1 MDRRGGAVKRTV
13 QKKNESSRKLRGWL
27 VLFLWLFVRIL
38 SIPTPAYGEMPPAG
52 VVISS
57 QSLATYEENGH
68 ELSVV
73 SNEVSLQVAPVHG
86 AVLVPDGTADAPAA
100 VGRAFSGEIA
110 AFPYLLTNP
119 GNTADSYALEVV
131 PLSPSSFVP
140 ASAAVYLD
148 VDGDSLIDPGEGVV
162 TEVGPLGIGESAA
175 LVLAAELPAG
185 LVGGETAHL
194 DLTARSRTDTVS
206 FDEGNVVR
214 IVAREEA
221 RVALSLAPDVSDVLP
236 GEDVTYTITFSN
248 AGERAATDVYITDF
262 IDNDGMCVGSDYLTG
277 SITATVA
284 GAFDFYD
291 GASGVWTDMEPPAG
305 RVKGVRLHLDR
316 LEPGG
321 GGELSFTVT
330 VRPDRSWG
338 EMPNEASA
346 DYMGGDALL
355 YRTMSG
361 EVTVMV
367 GRVSVLAIGPVGNPT
382 AESGTPDDCVTVLI
396 EGGDTTCTFWHEI
409 LNSGNFTDTLGI
421 ALADSSVIPG
431 DWEVHFVDT
440 TDALLGSASGF
451 TARGHVLSR
460 DRSCIVGL
468 RFNAGPEQLRRFSG
482 RELAFMVEVRSLV
495 VPDSR
500 DFVQDVL
507 VKTDVPLISVTQSI
521 REPTALV
528 GDVLSY
534 IVTVENLT
542 DETVI
547 DSIELVENL
556 SSGLGFAGGSDS
568 PAIEGNL
575 LRWSLERLEPG
586 EKHRVVFRAR
596 VKAGQERDRL
606 VSRAWVYGVSEFG
619 EKVSDGPAAASVRIV
634 EGIFTRRGIIF
645 GTVFEDHDGDGS
657 RGADEKGIANVSV
670 FMEDGT
676 YAVTDSAGLYSI
688 PGVVEGAHI
697 VRIDPSSLPDS
708 LIPGDTGF
716 YGLGIEG
723 EQLIDL
729 APSGNRRADF
739 PLMRSTAEDTGKS
752 FAAIEGSASTVTP
765 LPLSGAGVVDTGAVD
780 GSGGGVTGIPGG
792 GLVAIPGGGVVEVV
806 DTTGIYEALTIPSTF
821 FAGGS
826 AVLEEIPLRQIA
838 ALGLWLIEHPGWSV
852 FIAGHTDNVPISTA
866 EFPSNF
872 ELSVQR
878 ARALYQLCRMNGIPE
893 GRVDYTGYGDHRPVA
908 SNDTPADR
916 ARNRRVEITAIPPEG
931 YTDGDPGLGEK
942 LSRPDT
948 MTYSLANDAGICAEI
963 VSPAEGRVYYL
974 RDEID
979 VDVLTPL
986 GSEVELYVNSLP
998 VGRER
1003 IGQKQIDVE
1012 RGTLGLI
1019 FYGVELRV
1027 GRNDILVVCREYG
1040 GNKFTCVRHVYLAG
1054 QPSGIVP
1061 EQETVIAP
1069 ADGKTPL
1076 EIVFLVCDETGLPVR
1091 DGIFVDVKGPSDLIE
1106 GLDRNPHQ
1114 VGIQVPT
1121 ENGKVLLC
1129 LPPGRDSR
1137 REQVH
1142 VSLDDVRSGCRIAYR
1157 APLSDWFLFGYGEG
1171 SVGYSNLA
1179 GSGSTHRS
1187 IERHRDGLYAE
1198 GKVALYGQ
1206 GEIRDGHMMTCAV
1219 DTRPFREDRLFRR
1232 IEPEKYYPIYG
1243 DAGELKFNTASRSGT
1258 YLRLDH
1264 RRYSAMLG
1272 DFKTE
1277 LGRTEFTKYH
1287 RSFNGLRG
1295 EVLFDRGAVNAFV
1308 TRTDQVTYQEE
1319 IPADGTSGFY
1329 FLAHYPLIENSE
1341 KVRIE
1346 VRDRYRPER
1355 ILRVD
1360 DKQVNRDYD
1369 INYMDG
1375 SILFKEAVRAT
1386 DDNINPVTIVVSYEC
1401 RNSGEQNFIYGMRAS
1416 VNVTDSLAVGVT
1428 GVLEEE
1434 GVENSSI
1441 VGIDLAGRIHKDV
1454 VLESEYAYSEK
1465 FLLGNGNAFRVKMSG
1480 NHGGAFKW
1488 NTYVRDIDKN
1498 FFNPSFTGGK
1508 TELGSTKYGAEADYR
1523 FNPRLS
1529 FRTKGYR
1536 HRLRERDELKDYLD
1550 FVGSYGTKALSG
1562 RFGFAA
1568 TGHSDTREGDHDAVL
1583 MLAGI
1588 GMERGDT
1595 RGSLEWDQILAGEEV
1610 QEYPNRLQANLSR
1623 RLWKSLRAVLKHEYR
1638 SGSRTGTRHLTQ
1650 LGLESNVTEDLHL
1663 FSRYRLEGA
1672 MSGERGQATIGIKN
1686 RFRLSPDLT
1695 ATFSAEKLATISGYT
1710 TDDFLSLATG
1720 WLYTPAGA
1728 DYRVKGDYEIRIET
1742 ERRKHLT
1749 GLAALKRMN
1758 GHWSVL
1764 AKGDLWYSEEEI
1776 EMDRV
1781 KGSTTLGFSLRPVE
1795 TGSFTLFALFKGNY
1809 EKNSPAH
1816 PAAVDKEFMTSI
1828 EANYAMNRAWELE
1841 GKVAARW
1848 VRNAFE
1854 SYVADASA
1862 FLYQAKVIRVI
1873 AGVWDIGVTGRMV
1886 HQRETRTIRYGGG
1899 VEAGRRIVNN
1909 LWLGVGY
1916 DFGGHDDRDAAIND
1930 FQRNGFHVKLR
1941 MKFNE
1946 TIMKYFRGD
1955 E

>member
-1 MDRRGGAVKRTV
+1 MRLRAQR
-13 QKKNESSRKLRGWL
+13 KNPSSRRLRGWL
-27 VLFLWLFVRIL
+27 GLSLWLFVRIISL
-38 SIPTPAYGEMPPAG
+38 PTPAYGEIPPAG
-52 VVISS
+52 AVISS
-57 QSLATYEENGH
+57 QSLATYQENGR

-73 SNEVSLQVAPVHG
+73 SNEVSLYVTPVHG
-86 AVLVPDGTADAPAA
+86 AVLVPDGTPDAPAA
-100 VGRAFSGEIA
+100 VGRAFSGEISI
-110 AFPYLLTNP
+110 FPYILSNP
-119 GNTADSYALEVV
+119 GNTEDSYTLEAIPVA
-131 PLSPSSFVP
+131 PSSFVP
-140 ASAAVYLD
+140 ASVLVYLD

-162 TEVGPLGIGESAA
+162 TEVDPLGIGESVH

-185 LVGGETAHL
+185 LAGGETAHL
-194 DLTARSRTDTVS
+194 DLTARSRADSTV
-206 FDEGNVVR
+206 FDGGNVVR
-214 IVAREEA
+214 IIARDEA
-221 RVALSLAPDVSDVLP
+221 RIALSLVPDVTDVLP
-236 GEDVTYTITFSN
+236 GEDVTYTIAFSN
-248 AGERAATDVYITDF
+248 VGERGATDVYITDF
-262 IDNDGMCVGSDYLTG
+262 IDLNGMCVGSDYRAG
-277 SITATVA
+277 SVTASIPGTIE
-284 GAFDFYD
+284 FYD
-291 GASGVWTDMEPPAG
+291 GTAGLWQDTEPASG
-305 RVKGVRLHLDR
+305 RVKGVRLRLDR
-316 LEPGG
+316 LEPGAV
-321 GGELSFTVT
+321 GELSFTVT

-338 EMPNEASA
+338 DMRNEASS
-346 DYMGGDALL
+346 DYTGGDGRA
-355 YRTMSG
+355 YRAMSG
-361 EVTVMV
+361 EVIVTV

-382 AESGTPDDCVTVLI
+382 AESGTPEDCVTVLLD
-396 EGGDTTCTFWHEI
+396 GGDTTCTFWHEI
-409 LNSGNFTDTLGI
+409 LNAGNFTDTLEI
-421 ALADSSVIPG
+421 ALADSSIIPS
-431 DWEVHFVDT
+431 DWEVCFVDT
-440 TDALLGSASGF
+440 TEALLGSTHGF
-451 TARGHVLSR
+451 TARGHVLPR
-460 DRSCIVGL
+460 DRTCIVGL
-468 RFNAGPEQLRRFSG
+468 RFHAGPVELRRFTG
-482 RELAFMVEVRSLV
+482 RQLAFMVEVHSLV

-500 DFVQDVL
+500 DSVQDVL

-534 IVTVENLT
+534 IVVVENLT
-542 DETVI
+542 GETVI
-547 DSIELVENL
+547 DGIELVENL
-556 SSGLGFAGGSDS
+556 SAGLGFAGGSDS
-568 PAIEGNL
+568 PLIEGNL
-575 LRWSLERLEPG
+575 LRWSFGRLGPG
-586 EKHRVVFRAR
+586 EKRRVVFRAR

-619 EKVSDGPAAASVRIV
+619 EEVSDGPAVASVRIV

-645 GTVFEDHDGDGS
+645 GAVFEDRDGDGM
-657 RGADEKGIANVSV
+657 RGADERGVVNVSV
-670 FMEDGT
+670 FLEGGT

-688 PGVVEGAHI
+688 PGVVEGTHV
-697 VRIDPSSLPDS
+697 VRIDPASLPDT
-708 LIPGDTGF
+708 LIAGDTGF
-716 YGLGIEG
+716 YGMGVAGELLIE
-723 EQLIDL
+723 L

-739 PLMRSTAEDTGKS
+739 PLMRSTAEHRGNP
-752 FAAIEGSASTVTP
+752 FAAIEGSASTVTHHDGSAGMFGGR
-765 LPLSGAGVVDTGAVD
+765 SGAMPDAGEAADGMGAV
-780 GSGGGVTGIPGG
+780 P
-792 GLVAIPGGGVVEVV
+792 AAEA
-806 DTTGIYEALTIPSTF
+806 YEALTIPSTF
-821 FAGGS
+821 FAPGS
-826 AVLEEIPLRQIA
+826 ADFEEIPLSQIA
-838 ALGLWLIEHPGWSV
+838 ALGLWLIEHPGWSI
-852 FIAGHTDNVPISTA
+852 FIAGHTDSVPISTA

-872 ELSVQR
+872 ELSVRR
-878 ARALYQLCRMNGIPE
+878 ARALCQLCRMNGIPE
-893 GRVDYTGYGDHRPVA
+893 DRVDYTGYGDHHPVA
-908 SNDTPADR
+908 SNGTPEGR

-931 YTDGDPGLGEK
+931 YTDGDPGLPEK

-963 VSPAEGRVYYL
+963 VTPDEGKVYYT

-1003 IGQKQIDVE
+1003 IGRKQIDVA

-1019 FYGVELRV
+1019 FYGVQLRV
-1027 GRNDILVVCREYG
+1027 GRNDILVICHEYG
-1040 GNKFTCVRHVYLAG
+1040 GKRFTCVRHVYLAG

-1061 EQETVIAP
+1061 EQETVIVP

-1076 EIVFLVCDETGLPVR
+1076 EIVFLVRDEAGLPVR
-1091 DGIFVDVKGPSDLIE
+1091 DGIFVAVEGPPDLV
-1106 GLDRNPHQ
+1106 GRLDRNPHQ
-1114 VGIQVPT
+1114 AGIQVPT
-1121 ENGKVLLC
+1121 ANGRVVLS

-1142 VSLDDVRSGCRIAYR
+1142 VSLGDIRSGCRVAYR
-1157 APLSDWFLFGYGEG
+1157 APMRDWFLFGYGEG

-1198 GKVALYGQ
+1198 GRIALYGQ
-1206 GEIRDGHMMTCAV
+1206 GEVRNGHMMTCAV
-1219 DTRPFREDRLFRR
+1219 DTRPFREDKLFRR

-1243 DAGELKFNTASRSGT
+1243 DAGELRFNTASRSGT

-1264 RRYSAMLG
+1264 RRYNAMLG
-1272 DFKTE
+1272 DFKTD
-1277 LGRTEFTKYH
+1277 LGTAEFTKYH
-1287 RSFNGLRG
+1287 RSFNGIRG
-1295 EVLFDRGAVNAFV
+1295 GVLFDRGTVDAFA

-1329 FLAHYPLIENSE
+1329 FLTHYPLIENSE
-1341 KVRIE
+1341 KIRIE

-1375 SILFKEAVRAT
+1375 SILFKEAVPAM
-1386 DDNINPVTIVVSYEC
+1386 DDYLNPVTIVVSYEC
-1401 RNSGEQNFIYGMRAS
+1401 ANAGEQNFIYGMRAS

-1428 GVLEEE
+1428 GILEEE
-1434 GVENSSI
+1434 GVENSSL
-1441 VGIDLAGRIHKDV
+1441 VGIDIAGHIQRDV

-1465 FLLGNGNAFRVKMSG
+1465 FLLGGGNAFRVKLGG

-1488 NTYVRDIDKN
+1488 NAYVRDVDKN

-1523 FNPRLS
+1523 FNPYLS

-1536 HRLRERDELKDYLD
+1536 HRFRERDEVKDYLD
-1550 FVGSYGTKALSG
+1550 VTGSYGTKALNG
-1562 RFGFAA
+1562 KLGFAA
-1568 TGHSDTREGDHDAVL
+1568 TGHSDTRDGNHDAVL
-1583 MLAGI
+1583 VLAGI
-1588 GMERGDT
+1588 GVDRGDT
-1595 RGSLEWDQILAGEEV
+1595 RGALEWDQILAGEEV
-1610 QEYPNRLQANLSR
+1610 QEYPNRLQASLSR
-1623 RLWKSLRAVLKHEYR
+1623 RLYRSLSAVLKHEYR
-1638 SGSRTGTRHLTQ
+1638 TGSRTGTRHLTQ
-1650 LGLESNVTEDLHL
+1650 LGVESNVTEDLHV

-1686 RFRLSPDLT
+1686 RFRLSSALT
-1695 ATFSAEKLATISGYT
+1695 ATFSAEKLATVSGYA

-1728 DYRVKGDYEIRIET
+1728 DHRVKGDYEIRIET
-1742 ERRKHLT
+1742 ERRKHLA
-1749 GLAALKRMN
+1749 GLAALKRMS

-1764 AKGDLWYSEEEI
+1764 AKGDLWYSDEKI

-1781 KGSTTLGFSLRPVE
+1781 KGSTTIGFSLRPVE
-1795 TGSFTLFALFKGNY
+1795 TGSLTLLALLRGNY

-1816 PAAVDKEFMTSI
+1816 PGAVDKEFMTSF
-1828 EANYAMNRAWELE
+1828 EANYAMNRNWELE

-1873 AGVWDIGVTGRMV
+1873 AGAWDVGVTGRVV
-1886 HQRETRTIRYGGG
+1886 HQRETRTVRYGGG
-1899 VEAGRRIVNN
+1899 VEAGRRLANN

-1930 FQRNGFHVKLR
+1930 FQRNGFYVKLKL
-1941 MKFNE
+1941 KFNE
-1946 TIMKYFRGD
+1946 KIMEYFRGD